1 MTTMAVRS
9 YILNSQKIRKMFSM
23 KKFQALF
30 ATIMCGLVLGIAI
43 NAGAQANQAG
53 FATAVRVEGI
63 VNYSLGDDQWQ
74 PLVAGKILP
83 VGAIVRTGHNGV
95 TDLVLGKDIQL
106 PINAQQ
112 ITSSPAHPA
121 YSPDSKVTSIHR
133 SPPAAEQNVVRLTPE
148 TTLAIDKLNV
158 IDTGADTVSDTEL
171 DLQKGKIFAS
181 VKKLNGASTYYIKL
195 PSGIAGVRGTQFSV
209 DVAGSVSVSH
219 STGGGVVLTLTPPGG
234 GAPKTT
240 VVGVGYSYNPTT
252 GELTLASSDVITMM
266 QNLFKAL
273 QTIYSPVNF
282 FISRNNNECY
292 VSPTH
297 GAPPPHH
304 HGGGGQGS
312 GGQGGG
318 EVP

>member
-1 MTTMAVRS
+1 
-9 YILNSQKIRKMFSM
+9 M
-23 KKFQALF
+23 KKIQALL
-30 ATIMCGLVLGIAI
+30 AVTVCGLILGIAA
-43 NAGAQANQAG
+43 NASAQASQVG

-63 VNYSLGDDQWQ
+63 VSYSLGDDQWQ

-83 VGAIVRTGHNGV
+83 VGAIVHTGNNGV

-106 PINAQQ
+106 PMNAQQ

-121 YSPDSKVTSIHR
+121 YSPDAKVTSMQ
-133 SPPAAEQNVVRLTPE
+133 SSAPATEQNVVRLTPE
-148 TTLAIDKLNV
+148 TTLIIDKLNV
-158 IDTGADTVSDTEL
+158 IDTGSDTVSDTEL

-219 STGGGVVLTLTPPGG
+219 STGGGVVLTLAPPGG

-240 VVGVGYSYNPTT
+240 VVGVGYSYNPAT
-252 GELTLASSDVITMM
+252 GALTLASSDVISMM
-266 QNLFKAL
+266 QALFNAL

-282 FISRNNNECY
+282 FISRDNTECY

-304 HGGGGQGS
+304 HGGGQN
-312 GGQGGG
+312 
-318 EVP
+318 P

>member
-1 MTTMAVRS
+1 
-9 YILNSQKIRKMFSM
+9 M

-106 PINAQQ
+106 PIKAQQ

-121 YSPDSKVTSIHR
+121 YSPDSKVTSIPS

-252 GELTLASSDVITMM
+252 GALTLASSDVISMM
-266 QNLFKAL
+266 QALFNAL

-282 FISRNNNECY
+282 FISRDNTECY

-304 HGGGGQGS
+304 HGGGQN
-312 GGQGGG
+312 
-318 EVP
+318 P